1 MKILSELEDRTSDP
15 KLWDM
20 VYYELS
26 SVQYYLSVQNYLA
39 LCRVSMQLFGLYKII
54 IESYIYNQNCFFLHL
69 GQFKQLW
76 RMYQFIHES
85 FEILRFGK

>member
-15 KLWDM
+15 RLWDM

-39 LCRVSMQLFGLYKII
+39 LCRVSIQLFGLFTIIKII
-54 IESYIYNQNCFFLHL
+54 IESYIYNQKYFFN
-69 GQFKQLW
+69 
-76 RMYQFIHES
+76 I
-85 FEILRFGK
+85 